1 MLQSASELFRERG
14 IAGTALADVIER
26 SQASRG
32 SIYHFFPDG
41 KAQLAE
47 EATAQAG
54 RLMGTMITELVT
66 AQGPIAAINTFL
78 DFFRR
83 QMIDT
88 DFEAGCPVAAAAM
101 ESGEA
106 LGARSMAGESFAA
119 WESALSTA
127 LWQHGV
133 ARERAASMA
142 TLSIAAIEGAL
153 MLARGQR
160 DLGPLDRVAKELT
173 NYAATVLAD

>member
-54 RLMGTMITELVT
+54 RLMGTMITNLVSS
-66 AQGPIAAINTFL
+66 QGPAAAVDTFV
-78 DFFRR
+78 DFFR
-83 QMIDT
+83 QQLIAT

-106 LGARSMAGESFAA
+106 LGARTMAGESFAS
-119 WESALSTA
+119 WEAALSTA

-133 ARERAASMA
+133 TRDRAASVA

-153 MLARGQR
+153 ILSRGQR
-160 DLGPLDRVAKELT
+160 DLGPLDRVARELAS
-173 NYAATVLAD
+173 YAAIVLAD